1 MCEAQVCHY
10 YSQSECYD
18 LKFKTFAP
26 TIPQSLSL
34 LSSPA
39 QTRSLSRPH
48 VSGTFSM
55 ALNATVP
62 YFIEAVVGGGPNP
75 PQRRAMRS
83 CIRDVSFGTRGPRR
97 MERKQKKDEGG
108 PAHVSL
114 CFEGLCR
121 SFLFCISLL
130 APARCKEKLPASLTS
145 IRALNDC
152 CTLMCFLLT
161 VTQTD
166 TIMSQPFLTAG
177 IMPLNLCGF
186 DFKLQYNL
194 ACSMQHGWI
203 CISKVGPNCPSY
215 TGGVIILINAPKG

>member
-10 YSQSECYD
+10 YSQSKCYD

-26 TIPQSLSL
+26 TIPQSLSP

-108 PAHVSL
+108 RRMFLSVLKDCAEVFILHFALGSSSL
-114 CFEGLCR
+114 QRKTPR
-121 SFLFCISLL
+121 S
-130 APARCKEKLPASLTS
+130 P
-145 IRALNDC
+145 
-152 CTLMCFLLT
+152 
-161 VTQTD
+161 
-166 TIMSQPFLTAG
+166 
-177 IMPLNLCGF
+177 
-186 DFKLQYNL
+186 
-194 ACSMQHGWI
+194 H
-203 CISKVGPNCPSY
+203 
-215 TGGVIILINAPKG
+215 